1 MTLSLD
7 LTPEEE
13 ALLEEVSRR
22 TERNQDDLARQAIRE
37 FCQSLVSAEKSP
49 YELGR
54 ELFGTGA
61 LAVPPAD
68 PGKHAVWEKLRAKHQ
83 GVG

>member
-1 MTLSLD
+1 MTLSVE

-22 TERNQDDLARQAIRE
+22 MERDQGELARQAIRE
-37 FCQSLVSAEKSP
+37 YCQALVSAEKSP
-49 YELGR
+49 YELGNG
-54 ELFGTGA
+54 LFGTGA
-61 LAVPPAD
+61 LAAPPAD
-68 PGKHAVWEKLRAKHQ
+68 PGKRAVWEKLRAKHQ